1 MEIIKSNNWD
11 NFKPFVSVI
20 VPCYNSKGTIRRTID
35 SIIDQTYK
43 NIELIVVDDGSSDS
57 QKIDD
62 IILEYMNTAP
72 FPILL
77 LKQDNAGVYEARNN
91 GKTLCRGYFE
101 LSVDSDDEIVP
112 NAIEIMVNAYE
123 SLPEERKSKV
133 AYIASRSALE
143 NVDGITNETKFAF
156 PKNINELSQ
165 IKARKIGIKVQN
177 KNRKYSKRIAHDLNG
192 LFVVKYWTDIKID
205 KPDDVKMIFELYLQ
219 NLLLSKYEE
228 IFLNDVLYIVHADR
242 SHSIT
247 RSKKSVQ
254 YLKDITWTFY
264 MMLLDWK
271 NQVGESKI
279 KTFLMFNAFRNCLAK
294 KDSSYKNKYNTPEG
308 FKCLAFILWLPSIF
322 VSRWY
327 YNKRVA

>member
-1 MEIIKSNNWD
+1 MKIIKSNNWD

-20 VPCYNSKGTIRRTID
+20 VPCYNSKDTIRRTID
-35 SIIDQTYK
+35 SVINQTYK
-43 NIELIVVDDGSSDS
+43 NIELIVVDDGSSEN

-62 IILEYMNTAP
+62 IILEYMNNSP
-72 FPILL
+72 FPILF

-91 GKTLCRGYFE
+91 GKKLSRGYFE

-123 SLPEERKSKV
+123 SLPEERKTKV

-143 NVDGITNETKFAF
+143 SVDDITNETKYAF
-156 PKNINELSQ
+156 PKNINELDQ

-177 KNRKYSKRIAHDLNG
+177 KNKKYSKRIAHDLKG
-192 LFVVKYWTDIKID
+192 LFVVKYWNDIKID

-219 NLLLSKYEE
+219 NLLLANHEE
-228 IFLNDVLYIVHADR
+228 LFLNDVLYIVHANR
-242 SHSIT
+242 FHSIT
-247 RSKKSVQ
+247 RSKKSTQ

-279 KTFLMFNAFRNCLAK
+279 KTFLMFKAFRNSLVK
-294 KDSSYKNKYNTPEG
+294 KDNSYKNKYKTPEG
-308 FKCLAFILWLPSIF
+308 FKLLSILLWLPAIF

-327 YNKRVA
+327 YIKRVA